1 MSIQDKSEEPE
12 TTEEIIDRNLREV
25 IGLSGLEGIARREAI
40 NHPPHYN
47 QGNIEVID
55 AIEDW
60 DLDFHAGNVI
70 KYVARY
76 KHKGKPVQDLKK
88 ARFYLDRLIE
98 GLENGSD

>member
-1 MSIQDKSEEPE
+1 MNIQNESEDSE
-12 TTEEIIDRNLREV
+12 TTEQIIDQNLKELLE
-25 IGLSGLEGIARREAI
+25 LSGLEGIARREAI

-47 QGNIEVID
+47 QGSIEVID

-76 KHKGKPVQDLKK
+76 RHKGNPVQDLKK